1 MKNILSKAAIAALSL
16 TIALSLC
23 NFPASA
29 AESPVTTSS
38 VYKIYSDNTTENNII
53 TFADF
58 CVEYFSFENVEPAEN
73 TFSDLDNSSAN
84 VLRLVALKYI
94 SGCGNGCIGT
104 YMTEDRAYI
113 ILSRIL
119 KDYIDVSKA
128 EAAVLAPNVEENMC
142 YPDYWISK
150 SENPYSVLMT
160 SKEIERLNSSIL
172 NVKETNMAD
181 LSALPESFDGKALAK
196 ELSSFAS
203 PENHYIDGK
212 AVPEIYYEQM
222 RQNISNADVSPNMSM
237 SYGFTTN
244 YTVMKAYP
252 YAEFLSDDPNDSE
265 WDDFVN
271 SGIRCNEP
279 IVIYFFTADKKFA
292 YVRSSICS
300 GWVSSDDIAVC
311 QSKSQWQSAQQT
323 DDFLVVTGDKI
334 YLEPSSADPELS
346 EKVLTMGTVLK
357 LKTPENSDMRII
369 NRTPWNN
376 YVVAIAGRNDDGSY
390 IEKTALIPMNRDV
403 HKGYLEFTQAG
414 IIKQAFKCL
423 GNRYGWGGMLKSPDC
438 SGYALDVYKCFGLDI
453 PRNTTWQ
460 ALMPVQVDDIGDLSA
475 EEKTNALKNT
485 PMGAI
490 IQFNGHE
497 MIYLGESG
505 GRLYTINDVSSLKNP
520 ENVQAGVLRIRSVIV
535 NDLTAIRP
543 NGHTWFEDM
552 NKVIVPWKIAK

>member
-1 MKNILSKAAIAALSL
+1 MMKSILKKAAVLSL
-16 TIALSLC
+16 TVILSLWT
-23 NFPASA
+23 SA
-29 AESPVTTSS
+29 AAVEEGPLTTAS
-38 VYKIYSDNTTENNII
+38 VYKIYSDNTAENNII

-58 CVEYFSFENVEPAEN
+58 CVKYFGFENIEPAEN
-73 TFSDLDNSSAN
+73 TFDDLDNSSDN

-94 SGCGNGCIGT
+94 FGSGDRCIGT

-128 EAAVLAPNVEENMC
+128 EPTALAPNVKMEMC

-150 SENPYSVLMT
+150 AENPYSLLMT
-160 SKEIERLNSSIL
+160 QEEIKQFNASVL
-172 NVKETNMAD
+172 NVKETNMVD
-181 LSALPESFDGKALAK
+181 LSALPESFDGEALAK
-196 ELSSFAS
+196 ELAAFKL
-203 PENHYIDGK
+203 PESHYTDGK
-212 AVPEIYYEQM
+212 EVPETYYEQM
-222 RQNISNADVSPNMSM
+222 RQNIAKADVLPNMNM
-237 SYGFTTN
+237 SYGFAVN

-252 YAEFLSDDPNDSE
+252 YTELLSDDPEDPE
-265 WDDFVN
+265 WDDFALTGVQ
-271 SGIRCNEP
+271 CNEP

-292 YVRSSICS
+292 YIRSSVCD

-311 QSKSQWQSAQQT
+311 TGKSQWQSAQPT
-323 DDFLVVTGDKI
+323 DEFLVVTGDKI

-346 EKVLTMGTVLK
+346 EKALTMGTVLK
-357 LKTPENSDMRII
+357 LKTPENSDERIM

-376 YVVAIAGRNDDGSY
+376 YTVAIAGRNKDGSY

-403 HKGYLEFTQAG
+403 HKGYLEFTRAG
-414 IIKQAFKCL
+414 IIRQAFKCL

-438 SGYALDVYKCFGLDI
+438 SGYALAVYKCFGLDI

-460 ALMPVQVDDIGDLSA
+460 AMMPVQVDNIGDLSS
-475 EEKTNALKNT
+475 EEKADALKNA

-505 GRLYTINDVSSLKNP
+505 GKFYTINDVSSLKNP
-520 ENVQAGVLRIRSVIV
+520 ENIDGGILRIRSVIV
-535 NDLTAIRP
+535 NELSVIRP

-552 NKVIVPWKIAK
+552 NKVIVPWKPAK